1 MYPVTNAFNNL
12 LEPHSLEAFFTENWT
27 KKGLLISGNNPEK
40 FQDLFSWQILNQL
53 LNFHGLT
60 HPYIRF
66 NRDGQTLLE
75 AQTKNWVK
83 TMQEGATL
91 IVDRVHQLVPA
102 VAEFAAAIQSEIG
115 QKVQVNSYCSPP
127 EQQGFDCHYDTHEV
141 FILQIAG
148 EKEWFVF
155 SETNPYPLR
164 ETRSK
169 EEIPPQEKPY
179 LQTIIKPGDVLYIP
193 RGHWHYAVACEQPS
207 LHLTLGINCFTGI
220 DFFNW
225 LVSEFKERAEFREN
239 LPLVTGGNFRDLKNG
254 LFELNALLIQALE
267 KENLEEKYVEHL
279 KTLERP
285 IAPYALPFQLG
296 FSLCDRGFETR
307 YTVPQFP
314 KLYLDKLS
322 ENSYNL
328 TMGNKKIALKGVSE
342 KFVQSLLYEKEFTLA
357 DLADWMPDADWDD
370 EIYPLLSR
378 LVREGI
384 IFVS

>member
-1 MYPVTNAFNNL
+1 MKLSREKNYKTDL
-12 LEPHSLEAFFTENWT
+12 LP
-27 KKGLLISGNNPEK
+27 
-40 FQDLFSWQILNQL
+40 
-53 LNFHGLT
+53 
-60 HPYIRF
+60 
-66 NRDGQTLLE
+66 
-75 AQTKNWVK
+75 
-83 TMQEGATL
+83 
-91 IVDRVHQLVPA
+91 
-102 VAEFAAAIQSEIG
+102 
-115 QKVQVNSYCSPP
+115 
-127 EQQGFDCHYDTHEV
+127 
-141 FILQIAG
+141 
-148 EKEWFVF
+148 
-155 SETNPYPLR
+155 
-164 ETRSK
+164 
-169 EEIPPQEKPY
+169 
-179 LQTIIKPGDVLYIP
+179 DVLYIP

-207 LHLTLGINCFTGI
+207 LHLTLGINCLTGI

-225 LVSEFKERAEFREN
+225 LVSEFKERADFREN
-239 LPLVTGGNFRDLKNG
+239 LPLVTGGNFQELKNG
-254 LFELNALLIQALE
+254 LFDLKSLLIEALE

-322 ENSYNL
+322 ENSYDL

-342 KFVQSLLYEKEFTLA
+342 QFVQTLLYHKEFTIA

-384 IFVS
+384 IFVAEC